1 MTYYGKFKIAFDLK
15 VETGMHIGGE
25 DIYAAIG
32 SADSLVVRD
41 VQSNLPMIPGS
52 SLKGKLRYLL
62 NLHQTKG
69 KITTESNQEV
79 IELFGGKIT
88 DKNGEKI
95 VPTRLL
101 FADSF
106 VKQNES
112 NHFTEVKSENTIN
125 HLTGVA
131 NPRQIERVVRG
142 TVFKVELLYNIPFS
156 DQDNTDTIK
165 ADFDLI
171 KTALKELSYDYLGGH
186 GSRGY
191 GRVSLANFDV
201 QQVTG
206 NLKEGSGLA
215 QELQETLTSV
225 N

>member
-1 MTYYGKFKIAFDLK
+1 MTYYGKFKITFDLK

-25 DIYAAIG
+25 DTYAAIG
-32 SADSLVVRD
+32 SADSLVMRD
-41 VQSNLPMIPGS
+41 AMTNLPMIPGS

-62 NLHQTKG
+62 DLHQFAGKLTKN
-69 KITTESNQEV
+69 SSLEV
-79 IELFGGKIT
+79 KQLFGGMDDNQNI
-88 DKNGEKI
+88 I
-95 VPTRLL
+95 PTRLL
-101 FADSF
+101 FTDSF
-106 VKQNES
+106 IKDDTSDN
-112 NHFTEVKSENTIN
+112 FTEVKSENTIN

-131 NPRQIERVVRG
+131 APRQIERVVRG

-156 DQDNTDTIK
+156 NQDNTDTIK

-171 KTALKELSYDYLGGH
+171 KIALKELSYDYLGGH

-206 NLKEGSGLA
+206 NFNEESNLV
-215 QELQETLTSV
+215 QELQEALTSV